1 MSTKQH
7 LPRFD
12 RRSFLKASATGVA
25 VFGTGIQLVIP
36 QDAHAAAKVVIKYD
50 WLMSNGQIGDIVA
63 AENGYFADAGLEV
76 EFSPGGPNSATV
88 PAVVSGAAALGQFS
102 ETPQLFNARASG
114 VPVKILACGYRT
126 GPYAL
131 TSMPDKPLRSVE
143 DLRGLKIG
151 IQPTARFVMDA
162 IAAKNDIP
170 IDELDIINV
179 GFDKAPLV
187 RGEVD
192 AIGGWITNT
201 QALSVVGDDRIDL
214 LLSDLGLASYADVY
228 FATDDAVAN
237 NTETLAKFVGA
248 VAKGWGW
255 TYSNPQ
261 EAVTKAV
268 TAFPNM
274 DLDWELKTID
284 LVLKM
289 SFDDDTAKDGWGTFD
304 PASLEEQI
312 SLYDQIKQ
320 YPDGRPKLEDVYT
333 PLILK
338 MTAADRP
345 KLNAPGA

>member
-1 MSTKQH
+1 MKRPS
-7 LPRFD
+7 FAGD
-12 RRSFLKASATGVA
+12 RRSFLKASAAGVA
-25 VFGTGIQLVIP
+25 AFGAGIQLVIP
-36 QDAHAAAKVVIKYD
+36 KDAAAATKVAIKYD
-50 WLMSNGQIGDIVA
+50 WLMSNGQIGDIIA
-63 AENGYFADAGLEV
+63 AENGYFEEAGLEV

-88 PAVVSGAAALGQFS
+88 PPVVSGAAALGQFS

-126 GPYAL
+126 GPYAF
-131 TSMPDKPLRSVE
+131 TSKPEKPLRSVD

-151 IQPTARFVMDA
+151 IQPTARFLIDA
-162 IAAKNDIP
+162 IAAKNGIP
-170 IDELDIINV
+170 IDELEIVNV

-214 LLSDLGLASYADVY
+214 LASDLGLPSYADVY
-228 FATDDAVAN
+228 FATDDAVADN
-237 NTETLAKFVGA
+237 AETLAAFVGA
-248 VAKGWGW
+248 AAKGWGW
-255 TYSNPQ
+255 THANPE
-261 EAVTKAV
+261 EAVKKAV
-268 TAFPNM
+268 AAFPNM

-312 SLYDQIKQ
+312 ALYDEIKQ
-320 YPDGRPKLEDVYT
+320 YPDGRPALEDVYT
-333 PLILK
+333 STILE

-345 KLNAPGA
+345 KLNAP

>member
-1 MSTKQH
+1 MPTRNTAMH
-7 LPRFD
+7 
-12 RRSFLKASATGVA
+12 RRSFLKTSAAGLA
-25 VFGTGIQLVIP
+25 AFGAGIQLMIP
-36 QDAHAAAKVVIKYD
+36 DDARAATKVVIKYD
-50 WLMSNGQIGDIVA
+50 WLMSNGQIGDIIA
-63 AENGYFADAGLEV
+63 AQRGYFEEAGLEV

-88 PAVVSGAAALGQFS
+88 PPVISGAAALGQFS

-114 VPVKILACGYRT
+114 VPIRILACGYRT

-131 TSMPDKPLRSVE
+131 TSKPDKPLRSVE

-162 IAAKNDIP
+162 IAAKHGIP
-170 IDELDIINV
+170 LEELDIVNV

-187 RGEVD
+187 RGDVD

-214 LLSDLGLASYADVY
+214 LLSELGLASYANVY

-237 NTETLAKFVGA
+237 NADILAKFIGA
-248 VAKGWGW
+248 AAKGWGW
-255 TYSNPQ
+255 TYANPQ
-261 EAVTKAV
+261 EAVKTAV
-268 TAFPNM
+268 AAFPNM

-289 SFDDDTAKDGWGTFD
+289 SFDAATVKDGWGTFD
-304 PASLEEQI
+304 PDSLEEQI
-312 SLYDQIKQ
+312 SLYDQIEQ
-320 YPDGRPKLEDVYT
+320 YPNGRPKLDDVYT
-333 PLILK
+333 LKILE